1 MLERV
6 RKSLL
11 DEALKSPTL
20 LSDLAGLEQYVAE
33 SYDARAFVELLQNAD
48 DAGGSCFTV
57 LRAGRFLFAA
67 NNGHCFTESDF
78 ESLCRSAASSK
89 HRGESIGFRGIGF
102 KSVVG
107 LAESVHLIS
116 GELQATFSRQKTRA
130 DVPQASRVPLI
141 RIPHPLLPNERH
153 EFDSHL
159 ARLIADRFTTIF
171 VFDGLTGSS
180 IESEFAAFDPSSLL
194 FLRNVRQ
201 MQLKSGVETVVTIQ
215 RQTDAPGLQSVRL
228 ASSDGVKKWSIMER
242 DGFAFA
248 FVHDAEGISRLAE
261 TEAVVHAFLPTH
273 EPTGFA
279 FKINGDISTD
289 PSRTRVVLDE
299 STLSGIRTMARFYL
313 ELVRQ
318 CLNETAPIESEKLF
332 AALIPYA
339 NLGMVALQRRSFK
352 TEFVAALK
360 NEAKNTFADL
370 FLRPVWLNT
379 ADFEKLAKAAGIK
392 AVPRALQDVDGLASL
407 LRFLGAKEAK
417 LADLS
422 SGLTKTEPS
431 IAGAAEVVAHIAN
444 LHAMKQIEASSVNE
458 SWRIWPSGNVP
469 VSMGEAKRNEQPLA
483 KDFLDMVIEKTGTPS
498 HLHRLVQGAT
508 NPEIAKKLLP
518 ENSSPFPVQQSPDS
532 VSPETP
538 ARLSLTRWRAAEEQ
552 VLELVKAWGWQAADV
567 SRQNLGYD
575 IEATTPE
582 KMERF
587 LEVKSID
594 YSGQPFTMT
603 SNEEAVA
610 RQKGKAYRLVLV
622 RQTGNDLE
630 VAFIEDPVHRL
641 HLTRQCRQWVW
652 ECAVYEFVP
661 ERFPLIAQINT

>member
-11 DEALKSPTL
+11 EEALKSPTL

-48 DAGGSCFTV
+48 DSGASCFTV

-67 NNGHCFTESDF
+67 NNGHCFTESEF

-89 HRGESIGFRGIGF
+89 HRGEAIGFRGIGF

-107 LAESVHLIS
+107 LAKTVHVIS
-116 GELQATFSRQKTRA
+116 GELQATFSRQRTTA

-141 RIPHPLLPNERH
+141 RIPHPLLPAEQK
-153 EFDSHL
+153 EFDSQL
-159 ARLIADRFTTIF
+159 AHLIADRFNTIF

-201 MQLKSGVETVVTIQ
+201 MQLKSGVETVVTVQ
-215 RQTDAPGLQSVRL
+215 RQTDAPGLQSLRL
-228 ASSDGVKKWSIMER
+228 ASSDGVRKWSVMER

-248 FVHDAEGISRLAE
+248 FVHDAGGVSRLAE
-261 TEAVVHAFLPTH
+261 PEAVIHAFLPTH

-299 STLSGIRTMARFYL
+299 STLNGIRTMARFYL
-313 ELVRQ
+313 ELIGQ
-318 CLNETAPIESEKLF
+318 CLNGTAPIESEKLF
-332 AALIPYA
+332 AALIPYS

-360 NEAKNTFADL
+360 NEAKDTFADL
-370 FLRPVWLNT
+370 FLSPVWLNA
-379 ADFEKLAKAAGIK
+379 ADFEKLSKASAIK
-392 AVPRALQDVDGLASL
+392 AVPRALQDVDGVASL

-417 LADLS
+417 LDELS

-444 LHAMKQIEASSVNE
+444 LHATKQIEASSVNE
-458 SWRIWPSGNVP
+458 SWRIWPSEDVP
-469 VSMGEAKRNEQPLA
+469 VSLSEAKRSEKPLA
-483 KDFLDMVIEKTGTPS
+483 EDFLDMVTEKTGTPS
-498 HLHRLVQGAT
+498 HLNRLVQGVT
-508 NPEIAKKLLP
+508 NSQVAKKLVPSDL
-518 ENSSPFPVQQSPDS
+518 SPSPVQQSPES

-538 ARLSLTRWRAAEEQ
+538 TRLSLTRWRAAEQQ
-552 VLELVKAWGWQAADV
+552 VLELLEAWGWQATDV

-575 IEATTPE
+575 IEATTPDNE
-582 KMERF
+582 ERF

-594 YSGQPFTMT
+594 YPGQPFTMT

-622 RQTGNDLE
+622 RQTSSDLE
-630 VAFIEDPVHRL
+630 VAFIEDPVHQLR
-641 HLTRQCRQWVW
+641 LTRQCRQWVW
-652 ECAVYEFVP
+652 ECAAYEFVS
-661 ERFPLIAQINT
+661 ERFPLE

>member
-1 MLERV
+1 MLDRV

-48 DAGGSCFTV
+48 DAGASCFTV

-107 LAESVHLIS
+107 LAESVHVIS
-116 GELQATFSRQKTRA
+116 GELQATFSRQRTMA
-130 DVPQASRVPLI
+130 DVPQANRVPLI
-141 RIPHPLLPNERH
+141 RIPHPLLPSERK
-153 EFDSHL
+153 EFDSQID
-159 ARLIADRFTTIF
+159 RFIADRFSTIF

-201 MQLKSGVETVVTIQ
+201 MQLKSGLETVITVQ
-215 RQTDAPGLQSVRL
+215 RQTEAPGLQSLRL
-228 ASSDGVKKWSIMER
+228 ASADGFRKWSVMEH
-242 DGFAFA
+242 DGFALAFA
-248 FVHDAEGISRLAE
+248 HNAEGLSRLTE
-261 TEAVVHAFLPTH
+261 PEAVVHAFLPTH

-299 STLSGIRTMARFYL
+299 RTLDGIHAMARFYL
-313 ELVRQ
+313 ELVGQ
-318 CLNETAPIESEKLF
+318 CLNGTSPLESGKLL
-332 AALIPYA
+332 AALTPYS

-360 NEAKNTFADL
+360 VEAKNTFADL
-370 FLRPVWLNT
+370 FLKPVWLNA
-379 ADFEKLAKAAGIK
+379 ADFEKLSSESGIRV
-392 AVPRALQDVDGLASL
+392 VPRALQDVDGLASL
-407 LRFLGAKEAK
+407 LRFLGAKDAK
-417 LADLS
+417 LGELS
-422 SGLTKTEPS
+422 PGLTTTEPS
-431 IAGAAEVVAHIAN
+431 IGGAAEIVAHVAN
-444 LHAMKQIEASSVNE
+444 QHATKQIEATSVNE
-458 SWRIWPSGNVP
+458 SWRIWPSDGVP
-469 VSMGEAKRNEQPLA
+469 VSLNEAKRSKKPLA
-483 KDFLDMVIEKTGTPS
+483 EDFLDMVTEKTGTPS

-508 NPEIAKKLLP
+508 NPQIAKELLP
-518 ENSSPFPVQQSPDS
+518 GDTPPSPFQHSPDS
-532 VSPETP
+532 ISPEALP
-538 ARLSLTRWRAAEEQ
+538 RLSLTRWRAAEEQ
-552 VLELVKAWGWQAADV
+552 VLELVKAWGWQATDV

-582 KMERF
+582 NMELF

-594 YSGQPFTMT
+594 YPGQPFTMT

-622 RQTGNDLE
+622 RQTSNALE

-652 ECAVYEFVP
+652 ECAAYEFAS
-661 ERFPLIAQINT
+661 ERFPFE